1 MRCLQFCPHLIAW
14 TLLLAALPALAGEAY
29 TVTPRPQWVV
39 PAPFLEK
46 DRRQA
51 IDGGFAR
58 FFLSDTQVNLAPQ
71 VQRYFHYAA
80 RALNTE
86 GIRQLGKLTLTFDP
100 RTERLALHDLS
111 LLREGKR
118 IPLLRSTRSS
128 VTNPDSTTRQVTFHL
143 DDLKLDDVLDYQ
155 YTLAALQQSTEKFS
169 ASFKLRWPVPVDR
182 AQVRILTPATRK
194 LDHRVFNLRQKPKLN
209 QRGASR
215 ELVLLLD
222 NVPPQRAEAHTPL
235 ALVSEVQLQVSE
247 YASWDEVQAQLN
259 DHYQR
264 AEALPPALENLA
276 AQWLSTQR
284 PAQDTALA
292 ALDYVQREIETRP
305 GGIATPAQPLAQI
318 AAQRAGT
325 ARDKAHLLLAL
336 LRRLGIEAYPALVS
350 STRQQGIS
358 ALLPAPDLFDHVLA
372 LAYVGGAPF
381 WLDPVRRHQAGDLA
395 ARSATHY
402 RNALVLDDSSGGMIE
417 MAQPLDPMQRI
428 AVRQQ
433 FRVTDY
439 RAPVE
444 LEIRTEY
451 HGRYAEKARAL
462 LARQGPKPLI
472 QARAQ
477 QMARFYPKLEV
488 AGAGQWDD
496 DQQRNIVLVTE
507 RYAIPDFF
515 DYADGYFVSKYFV
528 SQEALPLLKLAD
540 SPSRTMPFA
549 LTPPFDFRQTTELT
563 LPANVAENPL
573 EQRQINNPHLAFS
586 ASRAQQ
592 ANQVKFEHQ
601 IQGRMEWVLPEFLS
615 QYQSDVQ
622 AIRENLS
629 QTLALPI
636 ATPAEIQRIYAAY
649 PAVAAGTLDQEKTGL
664 YQDAARIQAAIE
676 SGLLSESQRQRALRQ
691 FNALRAQLELPPRAT
706 GAAPQ

>member
-1 MRCLQFCPHLIAW
+1 MRCLRFFPYLIAW

-29 TVTPRPQWVV
+29 TVAPRPQWVA

-46 DRRQA
+46 NRRQA
-51 IDGGFAR
+51 TDGGFAR

-80 RALNTE
+80 RALNAE
-86 GIRQLGKLTLTFDP
+86 GIQQLGKLTLTFDP
-100 RTERLALHDLS
+100 RAERLALHDLS

-128 VTNPDSTTRQVTFHL
+128 VTNPDSATRQVTFHL

-155 YTLAALQQSTEKFS
+155 YTLTALQPSTEKFS
-169 ASFKLRWPVPVDR
+169 ASFKLRWPVPVDH
-182 AQVRILTPATRK
+182 AQVRILSPATRK
-194 LDHRVFNLRQKPKLN
+194 LGHRVFNLRQTPKLN
-209 QRGASR
+209 QRGASS

-222 NVPPQRAEAHTPL
+222 NVPPHAVEAHTPA
-235 ALVSEVQLQVSE
+235 ALVTEVQLQVSE
-247 YASWDEVQAQLN
+247 YASWDEVQAHLN
-259 DHYQR
+259 DQYPR
-264 AEALPPALENLA
+264 AGALPPALENLA
-276 AQWLSTQR
+276 TQWLSR
-284 PAQDTALA
+284 KLPAPEAALA
-292 ALDYVQREIETRP
+292 ALDFVQREIETRP

-336 LRRLGIEAYPALVS
+336 LGRLGIEAYPALVA

-358 ALLPAPDLFDHVLA
+358 ALLPAPDLFDHALV
-372 LAYVGGAPF
+372 LAYVGGVPF
-381 WLDPVRRHQAGDLA
+381 WLDPARRHQAGDLA

-451 HGRYAEKARAL
+451 HGLYAEKARAL
-462 LARQGPKPLI
+462 LARQGPKSLT

-477 QMARFYPKLEV
+477 QMVRFYPKLEV

-496 DQQRNIVLVTE
+496 DQQRNIVLMIE

-540 SPSRTMPFA
+540 SPSRTQPFA
-549 LTPPFDFRQTTELT
+549 LAPPFEFRQTTELA
-563 LPANVAENPL
+563 LPAPVAEKPL
-573 EQRQINNPHLAFS
+573 EQSTINNPHLAFT

-592 ANQVKFEHQ
+592 VHQVKFEHQ
-601 IQGRMEWVLPEFLS
+601 IQGRKEWVLPEFLA
-615 QYQSDVQ
+615 QYQTDVQ
-622 AIRENLS
+622 SIRENLS
-629 QTLALPI
+629 QTLALPV
-636 ATPAEIQRIYAAY
+636 AAPADIQRIYAAY
-649 PAVAAGTLDQEKTGL
+649 PAVAAATLDKEKMGL

-676 SGLLSESQRQRALRQ
+676 SGLLTESQRQRALRQ
-691 FNALRAQLELPPRAT
+691 FNALRAQLDLPPRAAV
-706 GAAPQ
+706 AAPQ